1 MLSLMIMSGLFW
13 ACEKDDSSSSY
24 DFALTDSEHKAVTE
38 WNILVSGGNKSLSL
52 EAPDAWTLQVE
63 YLSGGEGWLIASPT
77 SGKAGVTTLNLSVGR
92 NASYTD
98 ERKANVK
105 ITCGSQTKTL
115 AVTQSARDGVVV
127 EPLQHEL
134 NYRDTVITVHVAAN
148 IGYEYQIIQS
158 GDPWITE
165 VTGRTVGVGIARR
178 RSSLLRTTGRWSRL
192 RLLKKDGHCRM
203 SSTMRCMRE
212 PI

>member
-1 MLSLMIMSGLFW
+1 MRKLVLLSLMIMSGLFW

-92 NASYTD
+92 NVSYTD

-134 NYRDTVITVHVAAN
+134 NYRDTVIMVDLL
-148 IGYEYQIIQS
+148 QQFQDRLCRLRIQS
-158 GDPWITE
+158 T
-165 VTGRTVGVGIARR
+165 
-178 RSSLLRTTGRWSRL
+178 
-192 RLLKKDGHCRM
+192 
-203 SSTMRCMRE
+203 RCLVAKQDIR
-212 PI
+212 IIR